1 MGKRLVA
8 RLIESG
14 HHVTIATRGHVA
26 DPFGDAVRRVQVDR
40 FNEEAMRQQ
49 LGIGEWDL
57 LFDQLCYSPD
67 DAAIICTLF
76 AGRIGRCV
84 MMSSQAVY
92 DWGIERKELDFDPYN
107 YPLRTGSRHDF
118 NYSEGKQLAEAV
130 LAQQAPFPVAMVRI
144 PVVLGEDD
152 YTRRLHMLVES
163 ARNGT
168 PIIVR
173 NPNAAI
179 SLITSQEAASLLAHL
194 ADSFHQGPLNGASQG
209 TITVEEMLRI
219 IGQITNQTLVLQS
232 GQPSDGFSLTAPS
245 QSLTINTDRAKQQG
259 IHFLPLMKWLPE
271 LIETIAIK
279 GPR

>member
-14 HHVTIATRGHVA
+14 HHVTIATRGNVS
-26 DPFGDAVRRVQVDR
+26 DPFGDAVCRVHVDR
-40 FNEEAMRQQ
+40 FSTEAMRQQ

-67 DAAIICTLF
+67 DAATICTLF
-76 AGRIGRCV
+76 ADRIGRCV

-118 NYSEGKQLAEAV
+118 NYSEGKRLAEAV

-152 YTRRLHMLVES
+152 YTRRLHMLIES

-173 NPNAAI
+173 NLEAAI
-179 SLITSQEAASLLAHL
+179 SLITSQEAATLLAHFVN
-194 ADSFHQGPLNGASQG
+194 DFHQGSMNGASDG
-209 TITVEEMLRI
+209 SITVRELLRI
-219 IGQITNQTLVLQS
+219 IEQITNQTMMLQP

-245 QSLTINTDRAKQQG
+245 QSLTISTDRAREQG

-271 LIETIAIK
+271 LIETITIK
-279 GPR
+279 EPR